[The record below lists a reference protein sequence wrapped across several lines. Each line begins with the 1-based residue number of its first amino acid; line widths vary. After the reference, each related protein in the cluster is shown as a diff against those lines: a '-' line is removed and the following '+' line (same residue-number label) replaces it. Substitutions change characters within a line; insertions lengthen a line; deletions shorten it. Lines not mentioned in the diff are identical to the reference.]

1 MLALARFIMAGPGQA
16 ALVAAVSAL
25 LALLLPPLAWLSGGV
40 VSLITLHLGERKG
53 IQVLAYA
60 CLGTAAL
67 SWIVLGTPLVA
78 LVMMMVLWMPVWLCS
93 WILKRSVSLGLTLQ
107 LVTGLS
113 VLLVLVLH
121 LAYPQLFIDQGQVFK
136 QAVEQMI
143 ADQPDSVDTAELSKA
158 VDTVL
163 RWLPGIMASGL
174 LFGVVLSLLLGRWWQ
189 SALYNPGGLAKE
201 FNELR
206 LGRSLSVVGILLLII
221 AGFGSSDLAI
231 MLVLVVLSIYLI
243 QGLALIHGVIAG
255 RGVNKAWLLG
265 FYIMMFLLPHL
276 VLMPLAVFGLT
287 DTWIDFR
294 KRLTV
299 R

>member
-40 VSLITLHLGERKG
+40 ISLITLHLGEKKG
-53 IQVLAYA
+53 IQVMLFAS
-60 CLGTAAL
+60 LGTAAL
-67 SWIVLGTPLVA
+67 SWFVLGTPLVA
-78 LVMMMVLWMPVWLCS
+78 LVMLMVLWLPVWLVS
-93 WILKRSVSLGLTLQ
+93 WVLKNSVSLALTLQ
-107 LVTGLS
+107 LITGLS
-113 VLLVLVLH
+113 VLLVLVFH
-121 LAYPQLFIDQGQVFK
+121 LVYPDLLVDQGQVFK
-136 QAVEQMI
+136 QAVEQMM
-143 ADQPDSVDTAELSKA
+143 ANQSDSVDKSQLNQA

-174 LFGVVLSLLLGRWWQ
+174 LFGVVLSLLLGRGWQ
-189 SALYNPGGLAKE
+189 AALYNPGGLARE

-206 LGRSLSVVGILLLII
+206 LGRSLSVVGLLLLLM
-221 AGFGSSDLAI
+221 AGFTSSDLVI
-231 MLVLVVLSIYLI
+231 MLILVVLSVYLI
-243 QGLALIHGVIAG
+243 QGLALIHGILAA
-255 RGVNKAWLLG
+255 RGVHKAWLLG
-265 FYIMMFLLPHL
+265 FYIMMFLLPQL

-299 R
+299 

>member
-1 MLALARFIMAGPGQA
+1 
-16 ALVAAVSAL
+16 
-25 LALLLPPLAWLSGGV
+25 
-40 VSLITLHLGERKG
+40 
-53 IQVLAYA
+53 
-60 CLGTAAL
+60 
-67 SWIVLGTPLVA
+67 
-78 LVMMMVLWMPVWLCS
+78 
-93 WILKRSVSLGLTLQ
+93 
-107 LVTGLS
+107 
-113 VLLVLVLH
+113 
-121 LAYPQLFIDQGQVFK
+121 
-136 QAVEQMI
+136 
-143 ADQPDSVDTAELSKA
+143 
-158 VDTVL
+158 
-163 RWLPGIMASGL
+163 MASGL

-206 LGRSLSVVGILLLII
+206 LGRRLSVVGILLLVI

-231 MLVLVVLSIYLI
+231 MLVLVVLSVYLI
-243 QGLALIHGVIAG
+243 QGLALVHGIIAS
-255 RGVNKAWLLG
+255 RGLNKAWLLG